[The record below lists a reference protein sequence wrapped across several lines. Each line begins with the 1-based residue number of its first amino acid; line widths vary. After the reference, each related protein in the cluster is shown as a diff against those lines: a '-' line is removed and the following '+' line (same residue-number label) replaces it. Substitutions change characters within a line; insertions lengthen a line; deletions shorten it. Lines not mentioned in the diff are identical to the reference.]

1 MTDSNPGELV
11 QNSPVEELT
20 YEQALHE
27 LETIVAGLE
36 AEEVP
41 LDTAMALFERGQLL
55 VQHCTGL
62 LEKADLRV
70 RQILGEELVDF
81 EG

>member
-1 MTDSNPGELV
+1 MTDSNPGELM
-11 QNSPVEELT
+11 QNSPVAELT